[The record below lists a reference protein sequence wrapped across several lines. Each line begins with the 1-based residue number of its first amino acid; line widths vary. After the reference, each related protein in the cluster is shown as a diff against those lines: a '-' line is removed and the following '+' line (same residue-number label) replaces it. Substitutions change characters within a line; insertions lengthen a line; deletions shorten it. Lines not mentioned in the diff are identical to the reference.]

1 MADLTTV
8 MAVLE
13 KVNKDRG
20 VSLGGGRGGK
30 LYTMVQDRVLE
41 WRRVFGC
48 QHGVNTTILRDDSTV
63 VQVQATIT
71 DEQGRVIG
79 SGMAEEI
86 RGASGVNKT
95 SALENCET
103 SAIGRALASLGLHGG
118 EYASVQEVGKK
129 GRYDHIAGVEAEMAA
144 AKTAEAKTVK
154 PEPTIDPPKEVADE
168 IPFDDKDVRSDWAPW
183 VEDHIAGMQKHR
195 NVAEHR
201 RWSSTIRPYREQL
214 EKEDPVLHAKLL
226 NAYEQR
232 KQILENY

>member
-8 MAVLE
+8 MRALE
-13 KVNKDRG
+13 TANKERG
-20 VSLGGGRGGK
+20 VSLGRSRGGK

-41 WRRVFGC
+41 WRKVFGC
-48 QHGVNTTILRDDSTV
+48 QHGISAVILSDDGNAV
-63 VQVQATIT
+63 VVQATIT

-118 EYASVQEVGKK
+118 EYASVQEIVKK
-129 GRYDHIAGVEAEMAA
+129 DRYAEIETAEKEAEETVETQTVEALPSDLKQFIATQKP
-144 AKTAEAKTVK
+144 AKK
-154 PEPTIDPPKEVADE
+154 D
-168 IPFDDKDVRSDWAPW
+168 IPSDWAPW
-183 VEDHIAGMQKHR
+183 VEEHIAGMQKHR
-195 NVAEHR
+195 DGAEHK

>member
-1 MADLTTV
+1 MAELTTV
-8 MAVLE
+8 MEALE
-13 KVNKDRG
+13 TANKERG
-20 VSLGGGRGGK
+20 VSLGRGRGGK

-48 QHGVNTTILRDDSTV
+48 QHGISTAILSDDGNAV
-63 VQVQATIT
+63 VVKATIT

-118 EYASVQEVGKK
+118 EYASVQEIGKK
-129 GRYDHIAGVEAEMAA
+129 DRYAEKEAAEKEAAEKVEPA
-144 AKTAEAKTVK
+144 
-154 PEPTIDPPKEVADE
+154 PTP
-168 IPFDDKDVRSDWAPW
+168 DWAPW

-195 NVAEHR
+195 NMAEHK
-201 RWSSTIRPYREQL
+201 RWSSTVRTDREKLAQ
-214 EKEDPVLHAKLL
+214 EDPALHTKLL
-226 NAYEQR
+226 NAYNNR
-232 KQILENY
+232 KATLENY